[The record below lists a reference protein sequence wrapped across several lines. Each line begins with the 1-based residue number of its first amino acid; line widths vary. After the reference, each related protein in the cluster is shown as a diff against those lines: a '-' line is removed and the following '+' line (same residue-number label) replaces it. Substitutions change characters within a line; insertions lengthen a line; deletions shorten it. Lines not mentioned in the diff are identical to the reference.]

1 MKLESLYQD
10 VILKLK
16 NHQRP
21 LVMLTPEILD
31 ELQLKW
37 QEALN
42 ASVIDE
48 KTITKILCILDN
60 AQTQTSDFNQLFLST
75 LEKVKNHEIIVYV
88 LGASQKHTIG
98 HALKTGNTIPYE
110 YFEKIKALLK
120 NDHPEVI
127 EWTLRTIES
136 MGPLSLRLREEV
148 RASRPHFF
156 KLYNEHQRASRQ
168 IIELLEKQWEKMLK

>member
-16 NHQRP
+16 NNQRP
-21 LVMLTPEILD
+21 LVVLTPEILE

-42 ASVIDE
+42 AKIVDE

-60 AQTQTSDFNQLFLST
+60 SQTITSDFNELFLKT
-75 LEKVKNHEIIVYV
+75 LDRVKNQEIIIYL
-88 LGASQKHTIG
+88 LGASQKHVIG
-98 HALKTGNTIPYE
+98 HALKTGTMIPFE
-110 YFEKIKALLK
+110 YFEKLKTLLK

-127 EWTLRTIES
+127 EWTLRTIET
-136 MGPLSLRLREEV
+136 MGPLSMRLKQEV
-148 RASRPHFF
+148 LASKPHFL
-156 KLYNEHQRASRQ
+156 KLFNQHQKASRQ
-168 IIELLEKQWEKMLK
+168 IIDLLEVQWEKMLK